1 MQIHQLALSVTI
13 NELRDGLRA
22 GLEKAK
28 ASGQG
33 AGQLDGFTD
42 PDVKVK
48 DGALVFSV
56 KKKMGFIPVSLSASV
71 TPKALTDGQGISLTL
86 NKVNAAGILGGATA
100 AGALMQQLAAAVA
113 GRPGLSV
120 VGNDL
125 VITKDALTALPN
137 FAITGAIKA
146 LDVFSDQIAL
156 TIG

>member
-22 GLEKAK
+22 GLDKAK

-113 GRPGLSV
+113 GRARSTAKSEAV
-120 VGNDL
+120 R
-125 VITKDALTALPN
+125 ALPN